1 METNSRSEAKLFLIH
16 KRHLASKLC
25 QAWLRIRR
33 KLDFWSR
40 SKRGITVIPL
50 QFSYLKDYQS
60 LLSSYIQKI
69 VCLPWK
75 KLWCPE
81 EQRSSFGIFPF
92 CARLQQSLSSSAS
105 FWMMAANLA
114 SQVRRRGG
122 ERHYHCGFLSSTEE
136 SWIWNKCWPSFLCI
150 GLLRRR
156 SSLLTFDTT
165 F

>member
-1 METNSRSEAKLFLIH
+1 MKSTGIMKTDSRSEAKLFLIH

-60 LLSSYIQKI
+60 L
-69 VCLPWK
+69 CLPWK

-150 GLLRRR
+150 GLLRRM
-156 SSLLTFDTT
+156 SLLTFDTT